1 MAYTYKD
8 VLNRQK
14 DLKLREIESVA
25 IIGVGGVGSWVAG
38 FLALSGVTK
47 IAIIDNDVV
56 EATNLNRTFFTLQ
69 DAQDARPKVQAVA
82 EWIMARRECDIT
94 PVKSDYEKL
103 PLSFFDDYG
112 LIVDCRDTSKP
123 LPVELAAK
131 MLITGGYNGMQMSM
145 HINPTD
151 SIMGQSPTGYTITPS
166 WIIPP
171 VVIASL
177 ICTYILSSRRRKKE
191 WVKTVNLNNLIA
203 RFLDC
208 PDLYEGIKQSPVTA
222 DKGVGV

>member
-56 EATNLNRTFFTLQ
+56 EASNLNRTFYTLQ

-94 PVKSDYEKL
+94 PVKINYEKL
-103 PLSFFDDYG
+103 PLSFF
-112 LIVDCRDTSKP
+112 V
-123 LPVELAAK
+123 
-131 MLITGGYNGMQMSM
+131 
-145 HINPTD
+145 
-151 SIMGQSPTGYTITPS
+151 
-166 WIIPP
+166 
-171 VVIASL
+171 SL
-177 ICTYILSSRRRKKE
+177 RAYS
-191 WVKTVNLNNLIA
+191 
-203 RFLDC
+203 
-208 PDLYEGIKQSPVTA
+208 
-222 DKGVGV
+222 